1 MTKGSLIGSVL
12 LRLSGG
18 RPTSDMSVREHDVR
32 SLIAPA
38 INLSMEMGDNMNR
51 DQDQDRDYLTEFYG
65 NHPSIAINR
74 TSSTPYITLA
84 NSTVP
89 LKGNNGLR
97 LVYDNCGHY
106 YGKLMDA
113 DRATISYYSKITHGI
128 FWYYRLGDKLL
139 LYGINPLIETIS
151 YDALTNIDDL
161 ADDAELPLV
170 AGTESKAIETLFGL
184 VTGQIQN
191 PYDSKIDKDDINKS

>member
-1 MTKGSLIGSVL
+1 MNKSELIGSVL
-12 LRLSGG
+12 LRVSGG
-18 RPTSDMSVREHDVR
+18 RPTSDMSVREADVR

-38 INLSMEMGDNMNR
+38 INLAMDMGDNMNR
-51 DQDQDRDYLTEFYG
+51 EQDMDRDYLTEFYG
-65 NHPSIAINR
+65 NYPDVAINR
-74 TSSTPYITLA
+74 SSTQPYITLTE
-84 NSTVP
+84 STVP

-113 DRATISYYSKITHGI
+113 DRATISYYSKLTNGM
-128 FWYYRLGDKLL
+128 FWYYRLGMKLL

-151 YDALTNIDDL
+151 YDALTNIDAL
-161 ADDAELPLV
+161 GDDEELPLV
-170 AGTESKAIETLFGL
+170 AGTEVKAIETLFQL

-191 PYDSKIDKDDINKS
+191 PYDPTIDKDDINKA